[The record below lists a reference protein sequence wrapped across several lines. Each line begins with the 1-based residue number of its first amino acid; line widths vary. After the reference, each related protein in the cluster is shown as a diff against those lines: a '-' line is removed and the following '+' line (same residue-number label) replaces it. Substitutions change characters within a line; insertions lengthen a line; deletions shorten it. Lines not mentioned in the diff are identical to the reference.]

1 MSCKVVGFISEK
13 GGVGKTTACYHIA
26 IALKRFHKKRV
37 LVIDT
42 DYQRGGITGRF
53 IPSLIENFQK
63 GEMPYKNI
71 YHQFQKLYADSD
83 IDIDMDIQKGK
94 YEIDIIPSDPKLNRV
109 SVDKLPG
116 DRDMSKLSLNRYK
129 HLCIINDSIE
139 KYKDKYDYILIDT
152 HPEISDLLD
161 CVIYSCDYCVS
172 PVKLDRQSSVGVASA
187 MEAINN
193 VNKNVKQLADMLTIS
208 GYKQTKFLGA
218 IAMMAR
224 EYSEELIYT
233 MSQEHSKLDKL
244 YGVFK
249 NYVTEGDGV
258 RIAARGYVPVYDV
271 DGENAVKQSQQFKLL
286 TKEFIRKC
294 V

>member
-1 MSCKVVGFISEK
+1 MGCKVVGFISEK

-26 IALKRFHKKRV
+26 IALKRYYKKKV

-83 IDIDMDIQKGK
+83 IDIDMDILNGK
-94 YEIDIIPSDPKLNRV
+94 YDIDIITSDPKLNRV
-109 SVDKLPG
+109 SIDKLPG

-129 HLCIINDSIE
+129 HLCVINEAIE
-139 KYKDKYDYILIDT
+139 KYKSEYDYILIDT

-161 CVIYSCDYCVS
+161 CVIYACDYCVS

-193 VNKNVKQLADMLTIS
+193 VNNNIKKLANLLEIKE
-208 GYKQTKFLGA
+208 YKQTKFLGA

-224 EYSEELIYT
+224 EYAEDLIYT
-233 MSQEHSKLDKL
+233 MNQEHSKLDKL
-244 YGVFK
+244 YGVFT
-249 NYVTEGDGV
+249 NYITEGDGV
-258 RIAARGYVPVYDV
+258 RIAARGYIPVYDV
-271 DGENAVKQSQQFKLL
+271 DGDNAAKQSEQFKLL

-294 V
+294 I